1 MPLRLIQVSLPFGS
15 LTRCGHWHVP
25 SLHVAENTTSPHHL
39 IKHQCSFSPMPETI
53 IRRTPVSPIRSTACG
68 PLLLHP
74 TQPSQISLAQ
84 LFLPSL
90 LEFYSTHIDAYSQA
104 IGSFFSYPRHLQ
116 SLLSANSKLPASLIP
131 LQQGWSGSLPSPLF
145 IFKAQPNLVLSKRSL
160 SWGFSNPD
168 CDIGSLAPHSV
179 TSSQP
184 RAEKPIS
191 ASFFRFLPNANRN

>member
-1 MPLRLIQVSLPFGS
+1 MLQKIPPHHTTSSSIKIKAASRPCPKQSSVVF
-15 LTRCGHWHVP
+15 P
-25 SLHVAENTTSPHHL
+25 SLQLEAQHAVRSSSTQHSPARYHL
-39 IKHQCSFSPMPETI
+39 LSFFSPP
-53 IRRTPVSPIRSTACG
+53 
-68 PLLLHP
+68 
-74 TQPSQISLAQ
+74 
-84 LFLPSL
+84 FLSL